1 MYSFH
6 SEFILLLLLCN
17 QYCAALKGRIVGGK
31 VCTNEKHEFAVAL
44 ADKTFIVKCGGSL
57 LEARWVLTAAHCC
70 NTMVH
75 LRYAMAGISTNPVEE
90 YISNSVTVTTIEACI
105 THPDFQQDDLLND
118 IALIR
123 LERPIKET
131 ATISYVQLPTTK
143 LNDDIHKW
151 CTQAIVMGWGWLDYH
166 TRKRPSRLQC
176 VTLDVVSSKDCL
188 HYYHSRRNP
197 DTVVC
202 TSGDGKDACRG
213 DSGGPMIC
221 NGIQYGV
228 VSFGMKCAT
237 KYPGVY
243 ARVDNYL
250 NFIDNTRA
258 DYRAG
263 SMTIQTVSTIVV
275 ICVLTAAQC
284 RKVDIVVAGISIQA
298 LDSLKNVHVRNINYT
313 LSHPLYET
321 DGMNYDI
328 QLIRL
333 DEPIPESDNVKYVQL
348 PTERYEDINE
358 RCESQCVHPI
368 KAKMKPAYQILAAL

>member
-197 DTVVC
+197 DTV
-202 TSGDGKDACRG
+202 
-213 DSGGPMIC
+213 
-221 NGIQYGV
+221 
-228 VSFGMKCAT
+228 
-237 KYPGVY
+237 
-243 ARVDNYL
+243 
-250 NFIDNTRA
+250 
-258 DYRAG
+258 
-263 SMTIQTVSTIVV
+263 
-275 ICVLTAAQC
+275 
-284 RKVDIVVAGISIQA
+284 SIRF
-298 LDSLKNVHVRNINYT
+298 K
-313 LSHPLYET
+313 
-321 DGMNYDI
+321 
-328 QLIRL
+328 IRL
-333 DEPIPESDNVKYVQL
+333 
-348 PTERYEDINE
+348 R
-358 RCESQCVHPI
+358 
-368 KAKMKPAYQILAAL
+368 